1 MIGRTGSL
9 RGVSDGRASSR
20 VRVEEAVREPA
31 SQAGFRQHLVVADE
45 DVADGHVSRRGEKMS
60 DARGVF

>member
-9 RGVSDGRASSR
+9 CGVSDGRASSR

-45 DVADGHVSRRGEKMS
+45 DVADGHVPRREEK
-60 DARGVF
+60 